1 MFIITEKN
9 RRWYKQKDP
18 FFVRKDEKFWKL
30 KYGRFNKI
38 NIEWEKYFKSFSLG
52 NEVYVK
58 FVLCKS

>member
-30 KYGRFNKI
+30 KDGRLNKI

-52 NEVYVK
+52 N
-58 FVLCKS
+58 